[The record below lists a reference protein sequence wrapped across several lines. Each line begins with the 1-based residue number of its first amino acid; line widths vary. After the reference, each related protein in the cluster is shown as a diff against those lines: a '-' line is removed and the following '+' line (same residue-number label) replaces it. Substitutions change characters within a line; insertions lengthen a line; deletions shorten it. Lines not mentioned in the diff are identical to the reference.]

1 LPIAIFFVAVLFQA
15 IVAKIYKAAAFTAS
29 LRTSAMP
36 TIAFNKSPAM
46 TDLSRIQGPA
56 SAVIPSLEARFYR
69 PPLPDGYVLRPRLC
83 ERLSAG
89 LQGRL
94 VLVSAPAGFGKSSL
108 AVEFCQSLPAH
119 WQSLWLGLGP
129 RDSDPGRFLE
139 RLLEGL
145 QQYFS
150 PLGAQSLGLLKM
162 RQRHQPFAFEEW
174 LDGLL
179 DELAHHLSTRAPLLL
194 VLDDYH
200 LAQGP
205 VLDRCL
211 QFFLNH
217 LPDGLVVLVTSRQRP
232 DWHLARLRLSRHLLE
247 LNEHDLRLTHAE
259 SLAVLDRHS
268 NSLRGEAL
276 DNLIRRSEGWV
287 AGLRFWLLAASE
299 AGNESALPQSL
310 HGGEGLIR
318 DYLLEEVIDC
328 LPAEVQAFL
337 FDTAPQE
344 RFCSDLCDAVRE
356 AHDSAEILRY
366 LQSHQVFLVP
376 LDEQGVWFRYH
387 HLFSDLLRSRRESS
401 PVLPAASLHL
411 RACRWFNA
419 QGLIDEAVEQA
430 LRAGHLDV
438 AANLVQNLSEEQLL
452 AEQNVGMLLRWKMDL
467 PDSLL
472 ISTPRLIVLYSWAL
486 GLACQLDAAQE
497 LSSYLSRFLPAPSA
511 TAQKS
516 MLAQWLALSGI
527 IARGRGDREL
537 TQRYCSEALDSL
549 PQRRYGQRLMC
560 LSTLSNLAIADG
572 DLWRARGLN
581 RESLELAQR
590 VGNPLFEALAHY
602 DRARVLQARG
612 EILRSLDEVRQ
623 GLQRLHG
630 LAPQRLYAVRARLSL
645 YEGYLLLV
653 RFQPE
658 AGMVRLRAGLAEA
671 RACRDISVLIGHCVI
686 ASFEGRRGEFP
697 LAFAEL
703 AEAERLMHIW
713 DVPPI
718 YYLAMITLIKCELWL
733 AQGRTDLAEAWLA
746 RLEQTYNG
754 EHAAAAPE
762 FHPHLPQHIGLQQ
775 AALDATRHQHD
786 VALQRLE
793 ELAQQAHDSG
803 RQMIALMALTQQ
815 AQLLL
820 EGGQETKAR
829 PILARALEA
838 GAGGALQPFQRLLD
852 AHPDWMREQ
861 LGQDPHGLLSQSLL
875 ALLPKAVAMSPTS
888 THEALSARELAVLQ
902 LIAEGCSNQEI
913 SNRLFISLHTVKT
926 HASHINSKL
935 GVERRTQAVARAQE
949 LRLIG

>member
-1 LPIAIFFVAVLFQA
+1 
-15 IVAKIYKAAAFTAS
+15 
-29 LRTSAMP
+29 
-36 TIAFNKSPAM
+36 M
-46 TDLSRIQGPA
+46 TDLFPPPGPA
-56 SAVIPSLEARFYR
+56 SVAVATLAGRFFR
-69 PPLPDGYVLRPRLC
+69 PPLPDGHVLRPRLC

-89 LQGRL
+89 LNGRL
-94 VLVSAPAGFGKSSL
+94 LLVSAPAGFGKSSL

-119 WQSLWLGLGP
+119 WQSLWLGLSP

-145 QQYFS
+145 QDYF
-150 PLGAQSLGLLKM
+150 PQLGRQSLGLLKM

-179 DELAHHLSTRAPLLL
+179 DELAVHLSTATPLLL

-217 LPDGLVVLVTSRQRP
+217 LPDGLLVMVTSRQRP
-232 DWHLARLRLSRHLLE
+232 DWHLARLRLSRQLLE
-247 LNEHDLRLTHAE
+247 LNEQDLRLTHDEA
-259 SLAVLDRHS
+259 LTLLDRHS
-268 NSLRGEAL
+268 SSLRGEAL
-276 DNLIRRSEGWV
+276 ESLIQRSEGWV

-299 AGNESALPQSL
+299 AGSQGALPQAL

-328 LPAEVQAFL
+328 LPAEVQSFL
-337 FDTAPQE
+337 YDTAPQE
-344 RFCSDLCDAVRE
+344 RFCSELCDAIRD
-356 AHDSAEILRY
+356 AHDSAEILRF
-366 LQSHQVFLVP
+366 LAAHQVFLVP
-376 LDEQGVWFRYH
+376 LDEHGHWYRYH
-387 HLFSDLLRSRRESS
+387 HLFSDLLRTRPTAQ
-401 PVLPAASLHL
+401 PVVPAASLHL

-419 QGLIDEAVEQA
+419 QGLLDEAVEQA

-486 GLACQLDAAQE
+486 GLACQLDAAEE
-497 LSSYLSRFLPAPSA
+497 LSSHLSRFLPAPSA

-527 IARGRGDREL
+527 IARGRGNREL
-537 TQRYCSEALDSL
+537 TLLYCSEALESL
-549 PQRRYGQRLMC
+549 PCKRYGQRLMC

-572 DLWRARGLN
+572 DLWRARELN
-581 RESLELAQR
+581 RDSLELAQR

-623 GLQRLHG
+623 GLQRLQG
-630 LAPQRLYAVRARLSL
+630 LSPQRLYAVRARLAL
-645 YEGYLLLV
+645 YEGFLLAQRL
-653 RFQPE
+653 QPQ
-658 AGMVRLRAGLAEA
+658 AAKARLQVGLSEA

-686 ASFEGRRGEFP
+686 ARLEGSSGEFAK
-697 LAFAEL
+697 AFAEL

-718 YYLAMITLIKCELWL
+718 YYLAMITLVKCELWL
-733 AQGRTDLAEAWLA
+733 AQGRTDLAEAWLT
-746 RLEQTYNG
+746 RLSQTYNG
-754 EHAAAAPE
+754 EHPAAPPE
-762 FHPHLPQHIGLQQ
+762 FHPQLPLHIELQQ
-775 AALDATRHQHD
+775 ALLEVIQGQPMLAEGRLNAL
-786 VALQRLE
+786 LE
-793 ELAQQAHDSG
+793 RGQQTG
-803 RQMIALMALTQQ
+803 RQLLSTMALTQITS
-815 AQLLL
+815 LLL
-820 EGGQETKAR
+820 STGREPEARKALGQ
-829 PILARALEA
+829 ALEA
-838 GAGGALQPFQRLLD
+838 AAGGVLQPFDRLL
-852 AHPDWMREQ
+852 AEHPDWLRGQLQLCAPTTVCQDLAEKLPTPVVRPALESTAATEQ
-861 LGQDPHGLLSQSLL
+861 L
-875 ALLPKAVAMSPTS
+875 S
-888 THEALSARELAVLQ
+888 TRELSVLR
-902 LIAEGCSNQEI
+902 LIAQGCSNQEI
-913 SNRLFISLHTVKT
+913 SDQLFISLHTVKT

-935 GVERRTQAVARAQE
+935 GVERRTQAVARAKE
-949 LRLIG
+949 LGVLG

>member
-1 LPIAIFFVAVLFQA
+1 
-15 IVAKIYKAAAFTAS
+15 
-29 LRTSAMP
+29 
-36 TIAFNKSPAM
+36 M
-46 TDLSRIQGPA
+46 TDLSPLPGPA
-56 SAVIPSLEARFYR
+56 SVAVAALAGRFFR

-83 ERLSAG
+83 ERLQAG
-89 LQGRL
+89 LGGRL
-94 VLVSAPAGFGKSSL
+94 LLVSAPAGFGKSSL

-119 WQSLWLGLGP
+119 WQSLWLGLSP

-145 QQYFS
+145 QDYF
-150 PLGAQSLGLLKM
+150 PQLGSRALGLLKM

-179 DELAHHLSTRAPLLL
+179 DELALHLDPLSPLLL

-217 LPDGLVVLVTSRQRP
+217 LPDGLLVMVTSRQRP
-232 DWHLARLRLSRHLLE
+232 DWHLARLRLSRQLLE
-247 LNEHDLRLTHAE
+247 LHEQDLRLTHDEA
-259 SLAVLDRHS
+259 LTLLDRHS
-268 NSLRGEAL
+268 TSLRGEAL
-276 DNLIRRSEGWV
+276 ENLILRSEGWV
-287 AGLRFWLLAASE
+287 AGLRFWLLAVSE
-299 AGNESALPQSL
+299 AGGDAALPQAL
-310 HGGEGLIR
+310 NGGEGLIR

-328 LPAEVQAFL
+328 LPTEVQAFL
-337 FDTAPQE
+337 YDTAPQE
-344 RFCSDLCDAVRE
+344 RFCSELCDAVRE
-356 AHDSAEILRY
+356 AHDSAEILRF
-366 LQSHQVFLVP
+366 LLAHQVFLVP
-376 LDEQGVWFRYH
+376 LDEHGHWYRYH
-387 HLFSDLLRSRRESS
+387 HLFSDLLRSR
-401 PVLPAASLHL
+401 PIAQAMVPTATLHL

-419 QGLIDEAVEQA
+419 QGLLDEAVEQA

-486 GLACQLDAAQE
+486 GLACQLDAAEE
-497 LSSYLSRFLPAPSA
+497 LSSHLSRFLPAPSA

-527 IARGRGDREL
+527 IARGRGHREL
-537 TQRYCSEALDSL
+537 TLRYCTEALESL
-549 PQRRYGQRLMC
+549 PAKRYGQRLMC

-612 EILRSLDEVRQ
+612 EILRALDEVHQ
-623 GLQRLHG
+623 GLERLRG
-630 LAPQRLYAVRARLSL
+630 LSPQRLYAVRARLTL
-645 YEGYLLLV
+645 YEGFLLAMRL
-653 RFQPE
+653 QPQAARARLL
-658 AGMVRLRAGLAEA
+658 AGIGEA

-686 ASFEGRRGEFP
+686 ARLDGASGEFAK
-697 LAFAEL
+697 AFAEL

-718 YYLAMITLIKCELWL
+718 YYLAMITLVKCELWL

-746 RLEQTYNG
+746 RLGQTYTG
-754 EHAAAAPE
+754 ERAAAPPE
-762 FHPHLPQHIGLQQ
+762 FHPQLPLHVELQQ
-775 AALDATRHQHD
+775 ALLDVIQGQPMLAEGRLNVLHENGQQTGRQLLSVMVLTQK
-786 VALQRLE
+786 VALL
-793 ELAQQAHDSG
+793 LAGG
-803 RQMIALMALTQQ
+803 REPEARKALNQ
-815 AQLLL
+815 
-820 EGGQETKAR
+820 
-829 PILARALEA
+829 ALEA
-838 GAGGALQPFQRLLD
+838 AAGGVLQPFDSLVKEHADWLRGHLQASATLPGQQLLEHFPPV
-852 AHPDWMREQ
+852 AARPVAESGVAEQ
-861 LGQDPHGLLSQSLL
+861 LSS
-875 ALLPKAVAMSPTS
+875 
-888 THEALSARELAVLQ
+888 RELAVLR
-902 LIAEGCSNQEI
+902 LIAQGCSNQQI
-913 SNRLFISLHTVKT
+913 SEQLFISLHTVKT

-935 GVERRTQAVARAQE
+935 GVERRTQAVARAKE
-949 LRLIG
+949 LGLMI

>member
-1 LPIAIFFVAVLFQA
+1 
-15 IVAKIYKAAAFTAS
+15 
-29 LRTSAMP
+29 MP
-36 TIAFNKSPAM
+36 TTAFYKSPAM

-56 SAVIPSLEARFYR
+56 SAVIPTLEGRFYR

-83 ERLSAG
+83 ERLSEG
-89 LQGRL
+89 LGGRL
-94 VLVSAPAGFGKSSL
+94 LLVSAPAGFGKSSL

-119 WQSLWLGLGP
+119 WQSLWLGLSP
-129 RDSDPGRFLE
+129 RDNDPGRFLE
-139 RLLEGL
+139 RLLDGL
-145 QQYFS
+145 QQYF
-150 PLGAQSLGLLKM
+150 PQLGAQSLGLLKM

-179 DELAHHLSTRAPLLL
+179 DELTVHLSTRAPLLL

-217 LPDGLVVLVTSRQRP
+217 LPDGLLVMVTSRQRP

-247 LNEHDLRLTHAE
+247 LHEQDLRLTNDE
-259 SLAVLDRHS
+259 SLTLLDRHS
-268 NSLRGEAL
+268 SSLRGEAL

-299 AGNESALPQSL
+299 AGNDGALPQGL

-328 LPAEVQAFL
+328 LPAEVQSFL
-337 FDTAPQE
+337 YDTAPQE
-344 RFCSDLCDAVRE
+344 RFCNELCDAVRE

-376 LDEQGVWFRYH
+376 LDEQGHWFRYH
-387 HLFSDLLRSRRESS
+387 HLFSDLLRTRRAASA
-401 PVLPAASLHL
+401 VLPIASLHL

-486 GLACQLDAAQE
+486 GLACQLDAAEE
-497 LSSYLSRFLPAPSA
+497 LSSHLSRFLPAPSA

-527 IARGRGDREL
+527 IARGRGNREL
-537 TQRYCSEALDSL
+537 TQLYCTEALESL
-549 PQRRYGQRLMC
+549 PQKRYGQRLMC
-560 LSTLSNLAIADG
+560 LSTLSNLAIVDA

-581 RESLELAQR
+581 RDSLELAQR

-623 GLQRLHG
+623 GLQRLQG
-630 LAPQRLYAVRARLSL
+630 LAPQRLYAVRARLAL
-645 YEGYLLLV
+645 YEGYLLV
-653 RFQPE
+653 MRCQPE
-658 AGMVRLRAGLAEA
+658 AGIARLRAGLSEA

-686 ASFEGRRGEFP
+686 ASLEGRREDFP
-697 LAFAEL
+697 KAFAEL

-733 AQGRTDLAEAWLA
+733 AQGRTDLAEAWLT
-746 RLEQTYNG
+746 RLGQTYNG
-754 EHAAAAPE
+754 EQAAAAPE
-762 FHPHLPQHIGLQQ
+762 FHPHLPQHIELQQ
-775 AALDATRHQHD
+775 AALDAVRHQPSA
-786 VALQRLE
+786 ALQRLE
-793 ELAQQAHDSG
+793 ELTRQAHNSG
-803 RQMIALMALTQQ
+803 RQMIGLMALTQRVS
-815 AQLLL
+815 LLL
-820 EGGQETKAR
+820 ESGQDALAR
-829 PILARALEA
+829 PVFAQALEA
-838 GAGGALQPFQRLLD
+838 GAGGALQPFERLL
-852 AHPDWMREQ
+852 ARYPDWTREQ
-861 LGQDPHGLLSQSLL
+861 LGRDPDGLLSQNLL
-875 ALLPKAVAMSPTS
+875 ALLPAIASVEAAH
-888 THEALSARELAVLQ
+888 THETLSVRELAVLH
-902 LIAEGCSNQEI
+902 LIAQGCSNQEI
-913 SNRLFISLHTVKT
+913 SNQLFISLHTVKT

-949 LRLIG
+949 MGLLG

>member
-1 LPIAIFFVAVLFQA
+1 
-15 IVAKIYKAAAFTAS
+15 
-29 LRTSAMP
+29 
-36 TIAFNKSPAM
+36 M
-46 TDLSRIQGPA
+46 TDLSPLPGPA
-56 SAVIPSLEARFYR
+56 SVAVAALDGRFFR

-83 ERLSAG
+83 ERLQAG
-89 LQGRL
+89 LGGRL
-94 VLVSAPAGFGKSSL
+94 LLVSAPAGFGKSSL

-119 WQSLWLGLGP
+119 WQSLWLGLSP

-145 QQYFS
+145 QDYF
-150 PLGAQSLGLLKM
+150 PQLGSRALGLLKM

-179 DELAHHLSTRAPLLL
+179 DELTLHLDTATPLLL

-217 LPDGLVVLVTSRQRP
+217 LPDGLLVMVTSRQRP
-232 DWHLARLRLSRHLLE
+232 DWHLARLRLSRQLLE
-247 LNEHDLRLTHAE
+247 LHEQDLRLTHDEATT
-259 SLAVLDRHS
+259 LLDRHS
-268 NSLRGEAL
+268 TSLRGEAL
-276 DNLIRRSEGWV
+276 ENLIQRSEGWV
-287 AGLRFWLLAASE
+287 AGLRFWLLAVSE
-299 AGNESALPQSL
+299 AGSDGALPQAL
-310 HGGEGLIR
+310 NGGEGLIR
-318 DYLLEEVIDC
+318 DYLLEEVIDF

-337 FDTAPQE
+337 YDTAPQE
-344 RFCSDLCDAVRE
+344 RFCSELCDAVRE
-356 AHDSAEILRY
+356 AHDSAEILRF
-366 LQSHQVFLVP
+366 LLAHQVFLVP
-376 LDEQGVWFRYH
+376 LDEHGHWYRYH
-387 HLFSDLLRSRRESS
+387 HLFSDLLRSR
-401 PVLPAASLHL
+401 PVAQAMVPTATLHL

-419 QGLIDEAVEQA
+419 QGLLDEAVEQA

-486 GLACQLDAAQE
+486 GLACQLDAAEE
-497 LSSYLSRFLPAPSA
+497 LSSHLSRFLPAPSA

-527 IARGRGDREL
+527 IARGRGHREL
-537 TQRYCSEALDSL
+537 TLRYCTEALESL
-549 PQRRYGQRLMC
+549 PAKRYGQRLMC

-612 EILRSLDEVRQ
+612 EILRALDEVHQ
-623 GLQRLHG
+623 GLERLRG
-630 LAPQRLYAVRARLSL
+630 LSPQRLYAVRARLTL
-645 YEGYLLLV
+645 YEGFLLAMRL
-653 RFQPE
+653 QPH
-658 AGMVRLRAGLAEA
+658 AARVRLLAGIGEA

-686 ASFEGRRGEFP
+686 ARLDGASGEFAK
-697 LAFAEL
+697 AFAEL

-718 YYLAMITLIKCELWL
+718 YYLAMITLVKCELWL

-746 RLEQTYNG
+746 RLGQTYTG
-754 EHAAAAPE
+754 ERAAAPPE
-762 FHPHLPQHIGLQQ
+762 FHPQLPLHVELQQ
-775 AALDATRHQHD
+775 ALLDMIQGQPMLAEGRLNVLHENG
-786 VALQRLE
+786 QRT
-793 ELAQQAHDSG
+793 G
-803 RQMIALMALTQQ
+803 RQLLSVMALTQKV
-815 AQLLL
+815 ALLL
-820 EGGQETKAR
+820 AGGREPESRKTFSQ
-829 PILARALEA
+829 ALEA
-838 GAGGALQPFQRLLD
+838 AAGGVLQPFDGLLKE
-852 AHPDWMREQ
+852 HPDWLRGQLAANVSNPVGQQLLKHIAPATARPTIECPAAEQ
-861 LGQDPHGLLSQSLL
+861 LSS
-875 ALLPKAVAMSPTS
+875 
-888 THEALSARELAVLQ
+888 RELAVLR
-902 LIAEGCSNQEI
+902 LIAQGCSNQEI
-913 SNRLFISLHTVKT
+913 SEQLFISLHTVKT

-935 GVERRTQAVARAQE
+935 GVERRTQAVARAKE
-949 LRLIG
+949 LGVLT

>member
-1 LPIAIFFVAVLFQA
+1 
-15 IVAKIYKAAAFTAS
+15 
-29 LRTSAMP
+29 
-36 TIAFNKSPAM
+36 M
-46 TDLSRIQGPA
+46 TDLSTPPGSA
-56 SAVIPSLEARFYR
+56 SVAVATLDGRFYR
-69 PPLPDGYVLRPRLC
+69 PPLPDGHVLRPRLC

-89 LQGRL
+89 LGGRL
-94 VLVSAPAGFGKSSL
+94 LLVSAPAGFGKSSL
-108 AVEFCQSLPAH
+108 AVEFCQALPVH
-119 WQSLWLGLGP
+119 WQSLWLGLSP

-145 QQYFS
+145 QDYY
-150 PLGAQSLGLLKM
+150 PHLGRQSLGLLKM

-179 DELAHHLSTRAPLLL
+179 DELAVHLSTATPLLL

-217 LPDGLVVLVTSRQRP
+217 LPDGLLVMVTSRQRP
-232 DWHLARLRLSRHLLE
+232 DWHLARLRLSRQLLE
-247 LNEHDLRLTHAE
+247 LHEQDLRLTHDEAL
-259 SLAVLDRHS
+259 SLLDRHS
-268 NSLRGEAL
+268 SSLRGEAL
-276 DNLIRRSEGWV
+276 ENLIQRSEGWV

-299 AGNESALPQSL
+299 AGTDGALPQSL

-328 LPAEVQAFL
+328 LPAEVQSFL
-337 FDTAPQE
+337 YDTAPQE
-344 RFCSDLCDAVRE
+344 RFCSELCDAVRD
-356 AHDSAEILRY
+356 AHDSAEILRF
-366 LQSHQVFLVP
+366 LLAHQVFLVP
-376 LDEQGVWFRYH
+376 LDEHGHWYRYH
-387 HLFSDLLRSRRESS
+387 HLFSDLLRTR
-401 PVLPAASLHL
+401 PVKQSMVPAASLHL

-419 QGLIDEAVEQA
+419 QGLLDEAVEQA

-486 GLACQLDAAQE
+486 GMACQLDAAEE
-497 LSSYLSRFLPAPSA
+497 LANHLSRFLPAPSA

-527 IARGRGDREL
+527 IARGRGNREQTL
-537 TQRYCSEALDSL
+537 RYCGEALDSL
-549 PQRRYGQRLMC
+549 PSKRYGQRLIC

-612 EILRSLDEVRQ
+612 EICRALDEVRQ
-623 GLQRLHG
+623 GIQRLQG
-630 LAPQRLYAVRARLSL
+630 LSAQRLYAVRARLTL
-645 YEGYLLLV
+645 YEGFLLAL
-653 RFQPE
+653 RLQPQ
-658 AGMVRLRAGLAEA
+658 AARACLQAGLSEA

-686 ASFEGRRGEFP
+686 ARIEGSSGEFAK
-697 LAFAEL
+697 AFAEL

-718 YYLAMITLIKCELWL
+718 YYLAMITLVKCELWL

-746 RLEQTYNG
+746 RLGQTYNG
-754 EHAAAAPE
+754 ENAASPPE
-762 FHPHLPQHIGLQQ
+762 FHPQLSLHIELQQ
-775 AALDATRHQHD
+775 ALLESIQGQPMLSEGRLNAL
-786 VALQRLE
+786 LE
-793 ELAQQAHDSG
+793 QGQQSG
-803 RQMIALMALTQQ
+803 RQMLSAMALIQKVM
-815 AQLLL
+815 LLL
-820 EGGQETKAR
+820 AGGREPEARKA
-829 PILARALEA
+829 LAQALEA
-838 GAGGALQPFQRLLD
+838 AGGGVLQPFEVLL
-852 AHPDWMREQ
+852 AGHPDWLRAQ
-861 LGQDPHGLLSQSLL
+861 LQLSPPTPVSQSLL
-875 ALLPKAVAMSPTS
+875 EKLPPLVARSATENCATTEQLS
-888 THEALSARELAVLQ
+888 TRELAVLR
-902 LIAEGCSNQEI
+902 LIAQGCSNQQI
-913 SNRLFISLHTVKT
+913 SEQLFISLHTVKT

-935 GVERRTQAVARAQE
+935 GVERRTQAVARAKE
-949 LRLIG
+949 LGVLG

>member
-1 LPIAIFFVAVLFQA
+1 
-15 IVAKIYKAAAFTAS
+15 
-29 LRTSAMP
+29 MP
-36 TIAFNKSPAM
+36 TTAFYKSPAM
-46 TDLSRIQGPA
+46 TDLSRTHGPA
-56 SAVIPSLEARFYR
+56 SVVMPTLEGRFYR

-83 ERLSAG
+83 ERLNAG
-89 LQGRL
+89 LDGRL
-94 VLVSAPAGFGKSSL
+94 LLVSAPAGFGKSSL
-108 AVEFCQSLPAH
+108 AVEFCQGLPAQ
-119 WQSLWLGLGP
+119 WQSLWLGLSP

-139 RLLEGL
+139 RLLDGL
-145 QQYFS
+145 QQYF
-150 PLGAQSLGLLKM
+150 PQLGAQSLGLLKM

-179 DELAHHLSTRAPLLL
+179 DELAVHLSARSPLLL

-247 LNEHDLRLTHAE
+247 LHEQDLRLTHDE
-259 SLAVLDRHS
+259 SLAVLDGHG
-268 NSLRGEAL
+268 NALRGEAL
-276 DNLIRRSEGWV
+276 ENLIRRSEGWV

-299 AGNESALPQSL
+299 AGSEGALPQSL

-337 FDTAPQE
+337 YDTAPQE
-344 RFCSDLCDAVRE
+344 RFCSELCDAVRE

-366 LQSHQVFLVP
+366 LQAHQVFLVP
-376 LDEQGVWFRYH
+376 LDEQGHWYRYH
-387 HLFSDLLRSRRESS
+387 HLFSDLLRTRREKSAT
-401 PVLPAASLHL
+401 LPPASLHL

-537 TQRYCSEALDSL
+537 TQRYCQEALESL
-549 PQRRYGQRLMC
+549 PQKRYGQRLMC
-560 LSTLSNLAIADG
+560 LSTLSNLAIVDA

-623 GLQRLHG
+623 GLERLHG
-630 LAPQRLYAVRARLSL
+630 LASQRLYAVRARLSL

-653 RFQPE
+653 RYQPE
-658 AGMVRLRAGLAEA
+658 AGLARLRAGLAEA

-686 ASFEGRRGEFP
+686 ASFEGRRREFAN
-697 LAFAEL
+697 AFAEL

-733 AQGRTDLAEAWLA
+733 AQGRTDLADAWLA
-746 RLEQTYNG
+746 RLGQTYNG

-762 FHPHLPQHIGLQQ
+762 FHPHLPQHIELQQ
-775 AALDATRHQHD
+775 AALDATRHQPD
-786 VALQRLE
+786 SALQRLE
-793 ELAQQAHDSG
+793 ALAQQAHDSG
-803 RQMIALMALTQQ
+803 RQMIALMALVQQ
-815 AQLLL
+815 VQLLL
-820 EGGQETKAR
+820 DNGQEAKAR
-829 PILARALEA
+829 PVFARALEA
-838 GAGGALQPFQRLLD
+838 GSGGALQPFQRLLEGY
-852 AHPDWMREQ
+852 PQWMREQ
-861 LGQDPHGLLSQSLL
+861 LGKDPHGLLNQGLL
-875 ALLPKAVAMSPTS
+875 ALLPQVSAVEAAPQQETLS
-888 THEALSARELAVLQ
+888 TRELAVLQ
-902 LIAEGCSNQEI
+902 LIAQGCSNQEI
-913 SNRLFISLHTVKT
+913 SNQLFISLHTVKT

-935 GVERRTQAVARAQE
+935 GVERRTQAVARAKAMG
-949 LRLIG
+949 LLA

>member
-1 LPIAIFFVAVLFQA
+1 
-15 IVAKIYKAAAFTAS
+15 
-29 LRTSAMP
+29 
-36 TIAFNKSPAM
+36 M
-46 TDLSRIQGPA
+46 TDLSPLPGPA
-56 SAVIPSLEARFYR
+56 SVAVAALDGRFFR
-69 PPLPDGYVLRPRLC
+69 PPLPEGYVLRPRLC

-89 LQGRL
+89 LGGRL
-94 VLVSAPAGFGKSSL
+94 LLVSAPAGFGKSSL

-119 WQSLWLGLGP
+119 WQSLWLGLSA

-145 QQYFS
+145 QDYF
-150 PLGAQSLGLLKM
+150 PQLGSRALGLLKM

-179 DELAHHLSTRAPLLL
+179 DELALQLDPKAPLLL

-217 LPDGLVVLVTSRQRP
+217 LPDGLVVMVTSRQRP
-232 DWHLARLRLSRHLLE
+232 DWHLARLRLSRQLLE
-247 LNEHDLRLTHAE
+247 LNEQDLRLTYDEAMT
-259 SLAVLDRHS
+259 LLDRHS
-268 NSLRGEAL
+268 SSLRGEAL
-276 DNLIRRSEGWV
+276 ESLIQRSEGWV
-287 AGLRFWLLAASE
+287 AGLRFWLLAVAE
-299 AGNESALPQSL
+299 AGSDALLPQAL
-310 HGGEGLIR
+310 NGGEGLIR

-337 FDTAPQE
+337 YETAPQE
-344 RFCSDLCDAVRE
+344 RFCSELCDAVRE
-356 AHDSAEILRY
+356 AHDSAEILRF
-366 LQSHQVFLVP
+366 LLAHQVFLVP
-376 LDEQGVWFRYH
+376 LDEHGHWYRYH
-387 HLFSDLLRSRRESS
+387 HLFSDLLRSR
-401 PVLPAASLHL
+401 PMTQAMVPAATLHL

-419 QGLIDEAVEQA
+419 QGLLDEAVEQA

-486 GLACQLDAAQE
+486 GLACQLDAAEE
-497 LSSYLSRFLPAPSA
+497 LSSHLSRFLPAPSA

-527 IARGRGDREL
+527 IARGRGHREL
-537 TQRYCSEALDSL
+537 TLRYCTEALESL
-549 PQRRYGQRLMC
+549 PAKRYGQRLMC

-612 EILRSLDEVRQ
+612 EIVRALDEVHQ
-623 GLQRLHG
+623 GLERLRG
-630 LAPQRLYAVRARLSL
+630 LSPQRLYAVRARLTL
-645 YEGYLLLV
+645 YEGFLLAMRL
-653 RFQPE
+653 QPQ
-658 AGMVRLRAGLAEA
+658 AARSRLQAGLSEA

-686 ASFEGRRGEFP
+686 ARLDGNSGEFAK
-697 LAFAEL
+697 AFAEL

-718 YYLAMITLIKCELWL
+718 YYLAMITLVKCELWL
-733 AQGRTDLAEAWLA
+733 TQGRTDLAEAWLA
-746 RLEQTYNG
+746 RLGQTYTG
-754 EHAAAAPE
+754 ERAAAPPE
-762 FHPHLPQHIGLQQ
+762 FHPQLPLHVELQQ
-775 AALDATRHQHD
+775 ALLDVIQGQPMLAEG
-786 VALQRLE
+786 RLNVLHE
-793 ELAQQAHDSG
+793 NGQQTG
-803 RQMIALMALTQQ
+803 RQLLSVMALTQKV
-815 AQLLL
+815 ALLL
-820 EGGQETKAR
+820 ASGREPEARKA
-829 PILARALEA
+829 LVEALDA
-838 GAGGALQPFQRLLD
+838 AAGGVLQPFDRLVKD
-852 AHPDWMREQ
+852 NPDWLRGQLQLTASSPVNQQLLEHFPVSTARPALECATAEQ
-861 LGQDPHGLLSQSLL
+861 LSS
-875 ALLPKAVAMSPTS
+875 
-888 THEALSARELAVLQ
+888 RELAVLR
-902 LIAEGCSNQEI
+902 LIAQGCSNQEI
-913 SNRLFISLHTVKT
+913 SEQLFISLHTVKT

-935 GVERRTQAVARAQE
+935 GVERRTQAVARAKE
-949 LRLIG
+949 LGVLS

>member
-1 LPIAIFFVAVLFQA
+1 
-15 IVAKIYKAAAFTAS
+15 
-29 LRTSAMP
+29 
-36 TIAFNKSPAM
+36 M
-46 TDLSRIQGPA
+46 TDLSRFQGPA
-56 SAVIPSLEARFYR
+56 SAVIPTLEGRFYR

-83 ERLSAG
+83 ERLGAG
-89 LQGRL
+89 LEGRL
-94 VLVSAPAGFGKSSL
+94 LLVSAPAGFGKSSL

-119 WQSLWLGLGP
+119 WQSLWLGLSP
-129 RDSDPGRFLE
+129 RDNDPGRFLE
-139 RLLEGL
+139 RLLDGL
-145 QQYFS
+145 QQFF
-150 PLGAQSLGLLKM
+150 PQLGAQSLGLLKM

-179 DELAHHLSTRAPLLL
+179 DELAVQLSTRAPLLL

-247 LNEHDLRLTHAE
+247 LNEQDLRLTHTE
-259 SLAVLDRHS
+259 SLAVLDHHS
-268 NSLRGEAL
+268 TSLQGEAL

-299 AGNESALPQSL
+299 AGDEGALPQSL

-328 LPAEVQAFL
+328 LPADVQAFL
-337 FDTAPQE
+337 FDTAPLE
-344 RFCSDLCDAVRE
+344 RFCSALCDGVRE

-366 LQSHQVFLVP
+366 LQAHQVFLVP
-376 LDEQGVWFRYH
+376 LDDQGHWYRYH
-387 HLFSDLLRSRRESS
+387 HLFSDLLRTRRASS
-401 PVLPAASLHL
+401 NVLPAASLHL

-486 GLACQLDAAQE
+486 GLACQLDAAEE

-537 TQRYCSEALDSL
+537 TQRYCSEALESL

-560 LSTLSNLAIADG
+560 LSALSNLAIVDA

-653 RFQPE
+653 RCQPD
-658 AGMVRLRAGLAEA
+658 AGIVRLRAGLAEA

-686 ASFEGRRGEFP
+686 ASFEGRCNDFP
-697 LAFAEL
+697 KAFAEL

-733 AQGRTDLAEAWLA
+733 AQGRTDLADAWLT
-746 RLEQTYNG
+746 RLGQTYNG
-754 EHAAAAPE
+754 AHAAAAPE

-775 AALDATRHQHD
+775 AALDATRGQPGA
-786 VALQRLE
+786 ALERLDA
-793 ELAQQAHDSG
+793 LAQQAHNSG
-803 RQMIALMALTQQ
+803 RQMIALMALTQRT
-815 AQLLL
+815 QLLL
-820 EGGQETKAR
+820 ENGPEAKAR
-829 PILARALEA
+829 PVLAQALEA
-838 GAGGALQPFQRLLD
+838 GAGGALQPFQRLLEN
-852 AHPDWMREQ
+852 HPAWMREQ
-861 LGQDPHGLLSQSLL
+861 LGKDPHGLLNQSLL
-875 ALLPKAVAMSPTS
+875 ALLPAAVVVEPAS
-888 THEALSARELAVLQ
+888 THDTLSARELAVLQ

>member
-1 LPIAIFFVAVLFQA
+1 
-15 IVAKIYKAAAFTAS
+15 
-29 LRTSAMP
+29 
-36 TIAFNKSPAM
+36 M
-46 TDLSRIQGPA
+46 TDLSPLPGPA
-56 SAVIPSLEARFYR
+56 SVAVATLDGRFFR
-69 PPLPDGYVLRPRLC
+69 PPLPDGHVLRPRLC

-89 LQGRL
+89 LGGRL
-94 VLVSAPAGFGKSSL
+94 LLVSAPAGFGKSSL
-108 AVEFCQSLPAH
+108 AVEFCQGLPEH
-119 WQSLWLGLGP
+119 WQSLWLGLSP

-145 QQYFS
+145 QEYFLQ
-150 PLGAQSLGLLKM
+150 LGSQALGLLKM

-179 DELAHHLSTRAPLLL
+179 DELAAHLSPGKPLLL

-217 LPDGLVVLVTSRQRP
+217 LPDGLLVMVTSRQRP
-232 DWHLARLRLSRHLLE
+232 DWHLARLRLSRQLLE
-247 LNEHDLRLTHAE
+247 LHEQDLRLTHDEA
-259 SLAVLDRHS
+259 LTLLDRHS
-268 NSLRGEAL
+268 IALRGEAL
-276 DNLIRRSEGWV
+276 ESLIQRSEGWV

-299 AGNESALPQSL
+299 AGSESALPQSL
-310 HGGEGLIR
+310 YGGEGLIR

-328 LPAEVQAFL
+328 LPAEVQSFL
-337 FDTAPQE
+337 YDTALQE
-344 RFCSDLCDAVRE
+344 RFCSELCDAVRE
-356 AHDSAEILRY
+356 AHDSAEILRF
-366 LQSHQVFLVP
+366 LLAHQVFLVP
-376 LDEQGVWFRYH
+376 LDEHGHWYRYH
-387 HLFSDLLRSRRESS
+387 HLFSDLLRSR
-401 PVLPAASLHL
+401 PTAQAMVPTASLHL

-419 QGLIDEAVEQA
+419 QGLLDEAVEQA

-486 GLACQLDAAQE
+486 GLACQLDAAEE
-497 LSSYLSRFLPAPSA
+497 LASHLSRFLPAPSA

-527 IARGRGDREL
+527 IARGRGNREL
-537 TQRYCSEALDSL
+537 TLRYCTEALESL
-549 PQRRYGQRLMC
+549 PAKRYGQRLMC
-560 LSTLSNLAIADG
+560 LSTLSNLAIADS

-623 GLQRLHG
+623 GLQRLQG
-630 LAPQRLYAVRARLSL
+630 LSPQRLYAVRARLTL
-645 YEGYLLLV
+645 YEGFLLAL
-653 RFQPE
+653 RLQPQ
-658 AGMVRLRAGLAEA
+658 AARARLLAGLGEA

-686 ASFEGRRGEFP
+686 ARLEGSSGEFAK
-697 LAFAEL
+697 AFAEL

-718 YYLAMITLIKCELWL
+718 YYLAMITLVKCELWL

-746 RLEQTYNG
+746 RLGQTYNG
-754 EHAAAAPE
+754 EHPAAPPE
-762 FHPHLPQHIGLQQ
+762 FHPQLPLHIELQQ
-775 AALDATRHQHD
+775 AVLDVMKGQPMLAEGRLNALHEHGQH
-786 VALQRLE
+786 
-793 ELAQQAHDSG
+793 SG
-803 RQMIALMALTQQ
+803 RQMLSVMALSQKIM
-815 AQLLL
+815 LLL
-820 EGGQETKAR
+820 AGGRESEARKAL
-829 PILARALEA
+829 IQALEA
-838 GAGGALQPFQRLLD
+838 AAGGVLQPFDLLL
-852 AHPDWMREQ
+852 AEHPDWLRGQ
-861 LGQDPHGLLSQSLL
+861 LQLCAPTAISQSLSEK
-875 ALLPKAVAMSPTS
+875 LPAMASRPVLESSPAAEQLS
-888 THEALSARELAVLQ
+888 TREMAVLR
-902 LIAEGCSNQEI
+902 LIAQGCSNQEI
-913 SNRLFISLHTVKT
+913 SDQLFISLHTVKT

-935 GVERRTQAVARAQE
+935 GVERRTQAVARAKA
-949 LRLIG
+949 LGVLS

>member
-1 LPIAIFFVAVLFQA
+1 
-15 IVAKIYKAAAFTAS
+15 
-29 LRTSAMP
+29 
-36 TIAFNKSPAM
+36 M
-46 TDLSRIQGPA
+46 TDLSPLPGPA
-56 SAVIPSLEARFYR
+56 SVAVAALDGRFFR

-83 ERLSAG
+83 ERLQAG
-89 LQGRL
+89 LGGRL
-94 VLVSAPAGFGKSSL
+94 LLVSAPAGFGKSSL

-119 WQSLWLGLGP
+119 WQSLWLGLSP

-145 QQYFS
+145 QDYFPQVGS
-150 PLGAQSLGLLKM
+150 RALGLLKM

-179 DELAHHLSTRAPLLL
+179 DELALHLDTATPLLL

-217 LPDGLVVLVTSRQRP
+217 LPDGLLVMVTSRQRP
-232 DWHLARLRLSRHLLE
+232 DWHLARLRLSRQLLE
-247 LNEHDLRLTHAE
+247 LHEQDLRLTHDEA
-259 SLAVLDRHS
+259 LTLLDRHS
-268 NSLRGEAL
+268 SSLRGEAL
-276 DNLIRRSEGWV
+276 ESLIQRSEGWV
-287 AGLRFWLLAASE
+287 AGLRFWLLAVAE
-299 AGNESALPQSL
+299 AGNDAALPQAL
-310 HGGEGLIR
+310 NGGEGLIR

-337 FDTAPQE
+337 YDTAPQE
-344 RFCSDLCDAVRE
+344 RFCSELCDAVRE
-356 AHDSAEILRY
+356 AHDSAEILRF
-366 LQSHQVFLVP
+366 LQAHQVFLVP
-376 LDEQGVWFRYH
+376 LDEHGHWYRYH
-387 HLFSDLLRSRRESS
+387 HLFSDLLRSR
-401 PVLPAASLHL
+401 PIAQAMVPTATLHL

-419 QGLIDEAVEQA
+419 QGLLDEAVEQA

-486 GLACQLDAAQE
+486 GLACQLDAAEE
-497 LSSYLSRFLPAPSA
+497 LSSHLSRFLPAPSA

-527 IARGRGDREL
+527 IARGRGHREL
-537 TQRYCSEALDSL
+537 TLKYCSEALESL
-549 PQRRYGQRLMC
+549 PAKRYGQRLMC

-612 EILRSLDEVRQ
+612 EILRALDEVHQ
-623 GLQRLHG
+623 GLERLRG
-630 LAPQRLYAVRARLSL
+630 LSPQRLYAVRARLTL
-645 YEGYLLLV
+645 YEGFLLAMRL
-653 RFQPE
+653 QPQVARTRLL
-658 AGMVRLRAGLAEA
+658 AGIGEA

-686 ASFEGRRGEFP
+686 ARLDGATGEFAK
-697 LAFAEL
+697 AFAEL
-703 AEAERLMHIW
+703 SEAERLMHIW

-718 YYLAMITLIKCELWL
+718 YYLAMITLVKCELWL

-746 RLEQTYNG
+746 RLGQTYTG
-754 EHAAAAPE
+754 ERAAAPPE
-762 FHPHLPQHIGLQQ
+762 FHPQLPLHVELQQ
-775 AALDATRHQHD
+775 ALLDLVQGQPMLAEG
-786 VALQRLE
+786 RLNVLHE
-793 ELAQQAHDSG
+793 NGQQTG
-803 RQMIALMALTQQ
+803 RQLLSVMALTQKV
-815 AQLLL
+815 ALLL
-820 EGGQETKAR
+820 AGGREPEARKA
-829 PILARALEA
+829 LSQALEA
-838 GAGGALQPFQRLLD
+838 ATGGVLQPFDALIKGYTDWLRAQLAPIASTLVGQQLLGHMPHV
-852 AHPDWMREQ
+852 AVRAVAECSAAEQ
-861 LGQDPHGLLSQSLL
+861 LSS
-875 ALLPKAVAMSPTS
+875 
-888 THEALSARELAVLQ
+888 RELAVLR
-902 LIAEGCSNQEI
+902 LIAQGCSNQEI
-913 SNRLFISLHTVKT
+913 SEQLFISLHTVKT

-935 GVERRTQAVARAQE
+935 GVERRTQAVARAKE
-949 LRLIG
+949 LGLRV

>member
-1 LPIAIFFVAVLFQA
+1 
-15 IVAKIYKAAAFTAS
+15 
-29 LRTSAMP
+29 
-36 TIAFNKSPAM
+36 M

-56 SAVIPSLEARFYR
+56 SAVIPTLEGRFYR

-89 LQGRL
+89 LEGRL
-94 VLVSAPAGFGKSSL
+94 LLVSAPAGFGKSSL

-119 WQSLWLGLGP
+119 WQSLWLGLSP
-129 RDSDPGRFLE
+129 RDNDPGRFLE

-145 QQYFS
+145 QHYF
-150 PLGAQSLGLLKM
+150 PALGAQSLGLLKM

-179 DELAHHLSTRAPLLL
+179 DELAVHLSTRAPLLL

-217 LPDGLVVLVTSRQRP
+217 LPDGLLVLVTSRQRP

-247 LNEHDLRLTHAE
+247 LHEQDLRLTHAE
-259 SLAVLDRHS
+259 SQALLDRHS
-268 NSLRGEAL
+268 SSLSGEAL

-299 AGNESALPQSL
+299 AGNEDALPQSL

-328 LPAEVQAFL
+328 LPPEVQAFL
-337 FDTAPQE
+337 FDTAPQD
-344 RFCSDLCDAVRE
+344 RFCSELCDAVRE

-366 LQSHQVFLVP
+366 LQAHQVFLVP
-376 LDEQGVWFRYH
+376 LDEQGHWYRYH
-387 HLFSDLLRSRRESS
+387 HLFSDLLRTRRASS
-401 PVLPAASLHL
+401 NVLPAASLHL

-486 GLACQLDAAQE
+486 GLACQLDAAEE
-497 LSSYLSRFLPAPSA
+497 LSAYLSRFLPAPSA
-511 TAQKS
+511 TAQRS

-537 TQRYCSEALDSL
+537 TQRYCSEALESL
-549 PQRRYGQRLMC
+549 PQRRYGQRLVC

-612 EILRSLDEVRQ
+612 EILRALDEVRQ

-645 YEGYLLLV
+645 YEGYLLLM
-653 RFQPE
+653 RNQPD
-658 AGMVRLRAGLAEA
+658 AGIAHLRAGLAEA

-686 ASFEGRRGEFP
+686 ASFEGRRNDFSK
-697 LAFAEL
+697 AFAEL

-733 AQGRTDLAEAWLA
+733 AQGRTDLADAWLT
-746 RLEQTYNG
+746 RLGQTYNG

-775 AALDATRHQHD
+775 AALDAIRHQPD
-786 VALQRLE
+786 AALQRLD
-793 ELAQQAHDSG
+793 ELAQHAHSCG
-803 RQMIALMALTQQ
+803 RQMIALMAFAQQ
-815 AQLLL
+815 TQLLL
-820 EGGQETKAR
+820 ECGQEAKAR
-829 PILARALEA
+829 PVLSRALEA
-838 GAGGALQPFQRLLD
+838 GAGGALQPFQRLLEN
-852 AHPDWMREQ
+852 HPDWMREQ
-861 LGQDPHGLLSQSLL
+861 LGKDPHGLLNQSLL
-875 ALLPKAVAMSPTS
+875 ALLPTVAAVHASPS
-888 THEALSARELAVLQ
+888 HESLSARELAVLQ
-902 LIAEGCSNQEI
+902 LIAQGCSNQEI

>member
-1 LPIAIFFVAVLFQA
+1 
-15 IVAKIYKAAAFTAS
+15 
-29 LRTSAMP
+29 MP
-36 TIAFNKSPAM
+36 TTAYYKSPAM
-46 TDLSRIQGPA
+46 TDLSPIQGPA
-56 SAVIPSLEARFYR
+56 SAVIPTLEGRFYR

-89 LQGRL
+89 LEGRL
-94 VLVSAPAGFGKSSL
+94 LLVSAPAGFGKSSL
-108 AVEFCQSLPAH
+108 AVEFCQSLPDH
-119 WQSLWLGLGP
+119 WQSLWLGLSA

-145 QQYFS
+145 QQYFPQVGS
-150 PLGAQSLGLLKM
+150 QALGLLKM

-179 DELAHHLSTRAPLLL
+179 DELTVHLSTRTPLLL

-217 LPDGLVVLVTSRQRP
+217 LPDGLLVLVTSRQRP

-247 LNEHDLRLTHAE
+247 LHEQDLRLTNDE
-259 SLAVLDRHS
+259 SLALLDRHS
-268 NSLRGEAL
+268 SSLRGEAL

-287 AGLRFWLLAASE
+287 AGLRFWLLAAAEAGSE
-299 AGNESALPQSL
+299 ANLPQGL

-328 LPAEVQAFL
+328 LPPEVQAFL
-337 FDTAPQE
+337 YDTASQE
-344 RFCSDLCDAVRE
+344 RFCSELCDAVRE

-366 LQSHQVFLVP
+366 LQAHQVFLVP
-376 LDEQGVWFRYH
+376 LDEQGHWYRYH
-387 HLFSDLLRSRRESS
+387 HLFSDLLRTRRS
-401 PVLPAASLHL
+401 PNAMLPAASLHL

-419 QGLIDEAVEQA
+419 QGLLDEAVEQA

-486 GLACQLDAAQE
+486 GLACQLDAAEE
-497 LSSYLSRFLPAPSA
+497 LSSHLSRFLPAPSA

-527 IARGRGDREL
+527 IARGRGNREL
-537 TQRYCSEALDSL
+537 TQLYCSEALESL
-549 PQRRYGQRLMC
+549 PLKRYGQRLMC
-560 LSTLSNLAIADG
+560 LSTLSNLAIVDA

-581 RESLELAQR
+581 RDSLELAQR

-612 EILRSLDEVRQ
+612 EILRSLDEVRE
-623 GLQRLHG
+623 GLQRLQG

-645 YEGYLLLV
+645 YEGFLLLM
-653 RFQPE
+653 RCQPE
-658 AGMVRLRAGLAEA
+658 AGLLRLRAGLAEA

-686 ASFEGRRGEFP
+686 ANLEGRRGDFP
-697 LAFAEL
+697 KAFAEL

-733 AQGRTDLAEAWLA
+733 AQGRTDLADAWLA
-746 RLEQTYNG
+746 RLGQTYNG
-754 EHAAAAPE
+754 DQAAAAPE
-762 FHPHLPQHIGLQQ
+762 FHPHLPQHIELQQ
-775 AALDATRHQHD
+775 AALDAIRGQAEN
-786 VALQRLE
+786 ALRRLDA
-793 ELAQQAHDSG
+793 LARQAEG
-803 RQMIALMALTQQ
+803 KGQQMIAVMALNQYV
-815 AQLLL
+815 LLL
-820 EGGQETKAR
+820 LDDGQAASAR
-829 PILARALEA
+829 PVFARALQVA
-838 GAGGALQPFQRLLD
+838 SGGALQPFQRLLERY
-852 AHPDWMREQ
+852 PDWMREQ
-861 LGQDPHGLLSQSLL
+861 LGQAPNDLLRQSLW
-875 ALLPKAVAMSPTS
+875 ALLPVVAPREPIEI
-888 THEALSARELAVLQ
+888 THTGETLSARELAVLQ
-902 LIAEGCSNQEI
+902 LIAQGCSNQEI
-913 SNRLFISLHTVKT
+913 SNQLFISLHTVKT

-949 LRLIG
+949 MGLLG